1 MNDGPTVT
9 PRRPVGRVGALRA
22 VPLGVTLVLGAIALT
37 GCSDAFFAPQPGT
50 TPPELFTELWTSF
63 EENYGPF
70 AERGIDWQAA
80 YETYRPLVTEATT
93 DDELYSVAT
102 DMLATL
108 DDGHVSL
115 TAPGRTV
122 FRSNGVRRNRTDY
135 ELFDTDIVRDNYL
148 DAGYH
153 RGEGFDY
160 GTIDGRVVYFH
171 PHYVGQNFASLSEAI
186 AQIDVPDGIIIDMRH
201 NTGGDFTYAFN
212 ALGRFTDRRRLVFS
226 SRTKNGRGADDFS
239 AWKDWHLDP
248 SGTYTDAPIVLL
260 VDKWTIS
267 AGERASMAL
276 MVLPQ
281 VTAIGEPT
289 NGSMATMIG
298 RELPNGWYYTLPIQN
313 TRFADGV
320 SYEGVGLPVDIA
332 ESNQLAEVEAGE
344 DRVLERAIAELP

>member
-1 MNDGPTVT
+1 MRSEASGGT
-9 PRRPVGRVGALRA
+9 RGRPIVVA
-22 VPLGVTLVLGAIALT
+22 LVLGALTLT

-63 EENYGPF
+63 DENYGPF
-70 AERGIDWQAA
+70 VARGIDWQSA
-80 YETYRPLVTEATT
+80 YDTYRPLVTEETT

-122 FRSNGVRRNRTDY
+122 FRSNAVRRDRTDY
-135 ELFDTDIVRDNYL
+135 ELFHVDVVRDNYL
-148 DAGYH
+148 DAGH
-153 RGEGFDY
+153 QSGAGFDY
-160 GTIDGRVVYFH
+160 GTIDGRLVYFH
-171 PHYVGQNFASLSEAI
+171 PHYVGPNFEALTDAI
-186 AQIDVPDGIIIDMRH
+186 AQIDAPDGIIIDLRH

-212 ALGRFTDRRRLVFS
+212 ALGRFSDRRRLVFS
-226 SRTKNGRGADDFS
+226 SRTKNGPGRDDFS
-239 AWKDWHLDP
+239 QWKDWYLEP
-248 SGTYTDAPIVLL
+248 SDTHTDTPIVLL

-281 VTAIGEPT
+281 VTTIGEPT

-332 ESNQLAEVEAGE
+332 ESNQVAEMEAGR